1 MSAVTT
7 EITSAGR
14 FTPAASYQKFAYACA
29 GLLLVSGVFH
39 GIVFLI
45 DGGSWEGPVSWR
57 KPIVFGLSFG
67 ITLLTVSWIVGLMRM
82 RRATGWVVLGTLAV
96 ASVLEVF
103 LITMQRW
110 RGVPSHFNESTP
122 FDSAV
127 FSAMGLLVTFVAVIT
142 VLITVRSFWPMDAP
156 ASLAWAI
163 RIGLVL
169 LLASQAVGVQMI
181 AEGGNTYGAA
191 GALKVPHAFTLH
203 ALQVLPALALLLVVA
218 EFTERQ
224 RLEIVAL
231 GGIGYAALI
240 GSTMVQTYAGLAP
253 LELTILASSLA
264 SAGLVI
270 LAVCVLLALRGV
282 AHHLHPPAGELPSP
296 AG

>member
-1 MSAVTT
+1 MSAVTN

-29 GLLLVSGVFH
+29 ALLLASGVFH

-82 RRATGWVVLGTLAV
+82 RRATGWVVLGILAV
-96 ASVLEVF
+96 ASVLEVV

-122 FDSAV
+122 FNSAV
-127 FSAMGLLVTFVAVIT
+127 FSLMGLLVTFVAVT
-142 VLITVRSFWPMDAP
+142 AVLITVRSFWPMDAP

-169 LLASQAVGVQMI
+169 LLSSQAVGVQMI
-181 AEGGNTYGAA
+181 AEGGNTFGTA

-224 RLEIVAL
+224 RVEIVAL
-231 GGIGYAALI
+231 GGVGYAALI
-240 GSTMVQTYAGLAP
+240 ASTMVQAYAGLAP
-253 LELTILASSLA
+253 LELSILASSLA
-264 SAGLVI
+264 AAGLVI
-270 LAVCVLLALRGV
+270 LAVCVLLTLRGV
-282 AHHLHPPAGELPSP
+282 AHHLHPPAGHAPSP